1 VREGG
6 GKKNNINRLSNPS
19 FFSALGKDRTTKI
32 RKKLQNCKYVRK
44 ARCLEKKA
52 EKSFEHH
59 SK

>member
-32 RKKLQNCKYVRK
+32 RRKLQNCTVNTFAKQDV
-44 ARCLEKKA
+44 
-52 EKSFEHH
+52 
-59 SK
+59 